1 MLVAT
6 ACGGSSVSS
15 PAPSPSATAE
25 GVVAVF
31 MKAAADSDLVKMAQY
46 WGTAKGSAARTN
58 TPPDYLKR
66 VSLMQVYLVNTS
78 NRIAT
83 SDPAA
88 DNADRRRFSVEFVR
102 NGCTQTV
109 PFTVIRTGHG
119 WLVTM
124 VDLSA
129 AGNPAVSCTAS
140 PPSQ

>member
-1 MLVAT
+1 M
-6 ACGGSSVSS
+6 
-15 PAPSPSATAE
+15 
-25 GVVAVF
+25 AVF

-66 VSLMQVYLVNTS
+66 VTLMQVYLANTS

-83 SDPAA
+83 ADPAA
-88 DNADRRRFSVEFVR
+88 GNSDRRHFGVEFVR
-102 NGCTQTV
+102 SGCTQTV
-109 PFTVIRTGHG
+109 PFTVIRTGNG
-119 WLVTM
+119 WLVTT

-129 AGNPAVSCTAS
+129 AGNPAVSCTAP